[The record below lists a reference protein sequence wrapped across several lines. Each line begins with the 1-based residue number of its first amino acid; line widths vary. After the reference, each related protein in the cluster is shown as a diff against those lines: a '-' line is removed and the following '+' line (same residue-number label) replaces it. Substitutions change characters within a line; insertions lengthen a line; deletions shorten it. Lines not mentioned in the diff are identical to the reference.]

1 MPPVR
6 SMRVNASIWAAKNIG
21 QSHHTHNTERWRR
34 KVFIEGT
41 TYIHD
46 KQTTILLAAF
56 NIIVSCNRQCVIPV
70 KAITLTVKS
79 TLCFFY
85 TFFSLSSKGLFF
97 FYDSLTWNGE
107 NSTTGISTAPPAG
120 LGSGYITL
128 VACLAPSYENL
139 YELLLATND
148 FGYMI

>member
-79 TLCFFY
+79 TLCFLY
-85 TFFSLSSKGLFF
+85 TFFSLSSKGFF
-97 FYDSLTWNGE
+97 FFEWFIDLEWGE
-107 NSTTGISTAPPAG
+107 QHHWHKHS
-120 LGSGYITL
+120 
-128 VACLAPSYENL
+128 APSWPGIRL
-139 YELLLATND
+139 YN
-148 FGYMI
+148 FGCLPGTILWEFIWDAVGDEGWIY

>member
-6 SMRVNASIWAAKNIG
+6 TMRVNASIWAAKNIG

-41 TYIHD
+41 IYIHD

-79 TLCFFY
+79 TLYFFC
-85 TFFSLSSKGLFF
+85 TFFSLSLKVVV

-107 NSTTGISTAPPAG
+107 NSTTGISTVPPAG

-128 VACLAPSYENL
+128 VACLAPSCENL
-139 YELLLATND
+139 YELLLVTND
-148 FGYMI
+148 FGNMI